1 MCDPVSLVPRSR
13 LSGVSATSSMS
24 DTRQDYI
31 QKNRTIILKKEIV
44 NMLDERLQEL
54 TEKAAQQEA
63 EIKRLGDEIETLQI
77 DCANKIAAAK
87 VDFET
92 KEINYKKQIKELTLA
107 LELRN
112 SNEREKIKRSGKKS
126 VNALWEEV
134 LGKPDE

>member
-1 MCDPVSLVPRSR
+1 
-13 LSGVSATSSMS
+13 
-24 DTRQDYI
+24 
-31 QKNRTIILKKEIV
+31 
-44 NMLDERLQEL
+44 MLDERLQEL